1 MKTFLVRAQKEKKKK
16 KKILSRLGLGNEEMG
31 FVKIQVK
38 RAKLKRNG
46 KSLFPRSTSSPFA
59 RVNHRPEM
67 FIDEPFLIPNETRW

>member
-46 KSLFPRSTSSPFA
+46 KSLFPRSTSPPLCTRQPSA
-59 RVNHRPEM
+59 GNVHRRALPYSE
-67 FIDEPFLIPNETRW
+67 